1 MGSRALLLV
10 KEVSC
15 CLLPKNHLS
24 SNLNY
29 NRRSSQVLH
38 RRRSFSTTTTAGSSS
53 SPLEP
58 LDVPRLAETARISLT
73 PQEVE
78 EFAPKI
84 GQVMEWFGQ
93 LQDVDLESVE
103 PSIRADTEGD
113 NFRADV
119 PETFENRKAII
130 DAIPNYEEPYI
141 IVPKVLNK
149 E

>member
-15 CLLPKNHLS
+15 CLLPKNPLLP
-24 SNLNY
+24 NFNC
-29 NRRSSQVLH
+29 NRKLPQVLH
-38 RRRSFSTTTTAGSSS
+38 RRRSLSAAITAGSSS
-53 SPLEP
+53 SSLEP

-93 LQDVDLESVE
+93 LQDVDVESVE

-141 IVPKVLNK
+141 KVPKVLNK